1 MITLIAD
8 WLQALGGAGLDVFWR
23 PLLAWTLVFLPL
35 YGALRLWRSAPA
47 LVQYHA
53 HLALLLALPL
63 SLALAPLVSW
73 PASEAAVFVDD
84 VFPLPSLERDAV
96 AAPIVASA
104 ESQGLVWG
112 LAHWI
117 GVLTLF
123 AAGCAAYLLIRMGY
137 LAYALRGFRR
147 RLVPVEDP
155 RTHRL
160 LRALTEEMGV
170 RDDVALLAT
179 PDDTTPMTFGY
190 RRPVIVLPAVLLDDE
205 PALRLTLLHELI
217 HIRRR
222 DYAVSWVVRLV
233 SGLFAIHPGVWL
245 LHRRIDQYRELSCDA
260 ETLGQTTEGA
270 GAYARL
276 LVRFSPLSDL
286 AGPAALRMA
295 KLDSTLKKRINAMHH
310 SLRFTSSLRLRR
322 WSLPLAAL
330 LLLIPALLAAC
341 ATENTTTETVIV
353 TAGPDDAEHVI
364 TREDQLRTAEQ
375 LYFEAVEKLNQA
387 QDGDVVL
394 EELSEQ
400 ERALALQKLESEH
413 MAREQYRQLQE
424 RQRAL
429 EEEYSGQKLQRLELQ
444 MAYLQRKIKEVSEN
458 LDTLLK
464 REAGGSLSLA
474 STALRTEYELVQ
486 QRLQLLNTMYMRRME
501 QFETMKMDAFTEA
514 ALGERDVEE

>member
-1 MITLIAD
+1 MMTLIAD
-8 WLQALGGAGLDVFWR
+8 WLHMLGGAGLDVFWR

-35 YGALRLWRSAPA
+35 YGALRLWRGAPA

-73 PASEAAVFVDD
+73 PAPEAAVFVDD

-96 AAPIVASA
+96 AAPEGGPVVAPA
-104 ESQGLVWG
+104 QGLVWG

-123 AAGCAAYLLIRMGY
+123 AAGCAAFLLIRMLY

-179 PDDTTPMTFGY
+179 PDDTTPMTFGW
-190 RRPVIVLPAVLLDDE
+190 RRPVIVLPAALLDDE

-245 LHRRIDQYRELSCDA
+245 LHRRIDQYREISCDA

-276 LVRFSPLSDL
+276 LVRFSPLYDL

-295 KLDSTLKKRINAMHH
+295 KLDSTLKKRITAMHH
-310 SLRFTSSLRLRR
+310 TLRFTSSLRLRR

-353 TAGPDDAEHVI
+353 TAAPEDAEHQKFVHG
-364 TREDQLRTAEQ
+364 EQ
-375 LYFEAVEKLNQA
+375 LELAQQITDELTWREELERQENRRAFDEAVQQMRILETFKKMNQDKL
-387 QDGDVVL
+387 V
-394 EELSEQ
+394 
-400 ERALALQKLESEH
+400 
-413 MAREQYRQLQE
+413 
-424 RQRAL
+424 
-429 EEEYSGQKLQRLELQ
+429 RL
-444 MAYLQRKIKEVSEN
+444 
-458 LDTLLK
+458 
-464 REAGGSLSLA
+464 
-474 STALRTEYELVQ
+474 
-486 QRLQLLNTMYMRRME
+486 
-501 QFETMKMDAFTEA
+501 
-514 ALGERDVEE
+514 